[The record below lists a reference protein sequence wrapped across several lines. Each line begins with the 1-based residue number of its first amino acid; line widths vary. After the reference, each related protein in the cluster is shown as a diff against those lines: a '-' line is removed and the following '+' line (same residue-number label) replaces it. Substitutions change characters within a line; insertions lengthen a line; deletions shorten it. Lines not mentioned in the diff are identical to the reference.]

1 LVRASRYK
9 EKRIKDSLAS
19 SGAVWFEVEEALEA
33 IIDRYEKVNHVIS
46 LFQDE
51 KARRV
56 GLETM
61 GSLQGVGLELGS
73 GPGNF
78 TREILRSLDGF
89 LLGLDYSGRMLG
101 SARSR
106 VRSQRL
112 GLVRAVFGYLP
123 IRPGSLCFVAAAFA
137 LRDSVDKER
146 VMTDVSLALGAK
158 GKFLIVDVGKPDNP
172 FVEGLFRM
180 YMRFIMPILAGLVGR
195 EGYRNPWRMLFET
208 YRILPQNR
216 DILRMLTHN
225 LGSARMRKMT
235 QGALAV
241 FLAEKGI
248 RTPRNASKDS

>member
-1 LVRASRYK
+1 
-9 EKRIKDSLAS
+9 LAS
-19 SGAVWFEVEEALEA
+19 SGVVWLEVEEALEA

-51 KARRV
+51 KARNI

-61 GSLQGVGLELGS
+61 GPLHGVGLELGS

-89 LLGLDYSGRMLG
+89 LLGLDYSDRMLRA
-101 SARSR
+101 ARGR
-106 VRSQRL
+106 VRSERL
-112 GLVRAVFGYLP
+112 SLVRAVFEYLP

-146 VMTDVSLALGAK
+146 VMTDVSLALGAG
-158 GKFLIVDVGKPDNP
+158 GKFLIVDVGKPDSP
-172 FVEGLFRM
+172 FVEGLFLV
-180 YMRFIMPILAGLVGR
+180 YMRFIMPILAGLVGG

-208 YRILPQNR
+208 YRILPKNKV
-216 DILRMLTHN
+216 ILRMLTRSF
-225 LGSARMRKMT
+225 GSARMRKMT

-248 RTPRNASKDS
+248 RTPRNASKGS